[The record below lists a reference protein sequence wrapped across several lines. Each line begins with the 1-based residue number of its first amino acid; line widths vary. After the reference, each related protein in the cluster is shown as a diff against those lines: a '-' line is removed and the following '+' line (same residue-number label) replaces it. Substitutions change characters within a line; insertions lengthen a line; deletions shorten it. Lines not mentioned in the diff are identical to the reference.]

1 MIPNFTF
8 LDPTFFSVF
17 DAGSVTVS
25 LGPEDTSAAI
35 SFLIGRYGP
44 ASGWQDFTTEVM
56 SFSTGSHTINVIHA
70 GTFHEDIG
78 AQTSFHQGTYT
89 FALVDGGTFADAAVA
104 SASFDV
110 GTHFLCAVV
119 TDFGTESMPM
129 ETTFF
134 EGAHNEIA
142 LGPTIANNNGTVAV
156 FFGSGSYYDALP
168 NIDPMDGKAVIRFAI
183 LPGSAE
189 GVLEYTSQ
197 GNPVAYNTDYPDQ
210 DNDPV
215 HYIVVTTPNNDTI
228 LFDTAWAGT
237 SFDNRYQLLFDAPT
251 FPAPSGAPPGIVIIS
266 NGTGTNVGSLVS
278 EHMDLAVGFATG
290 TYFQVIVAGT
300 MPRETVPNFC
310 TFLYGSHTFV
320 QQTGSVT
327 EDHGAVAA
335 TFGTG
340 SYVQK
345 VITAEI
351 NENGAASATFLA
363 GAHVLPEQYVTADST
378 QITADCGTITA
389 DNCAPFSFD
398 NGNWPTFDE
407 AVVFNFSQL

>member
-8 LDPTFFSVF
+8 LDPTWFVAI

-25 LGPEDTSAAI
+25 IGTEDVGASMT
-35 SFLIGRYGP
+35 FLSGRYGP
-44 ASGWQDFTTEVM
+44 ASGWQDFTAQVM
-56 SFSTGSHTINVIHA
+56 TFSTGSYTISVIHA
-70 GTFHEDIG
+70 GTLHEDAG
-78 AQTSFHQGTYT
+78 AQTSFHNGTYT
-89 FALVDGGTFADAAVA
+89 FALVDGGTFADDAGAA
-104 SASFDV
+104 ASFDI

-119 TDFGTESMPM
+119 TDYGTESMPM
-129 ETTFF
+129 EATFF

-142 LGPTIANNNGTVAV
+142 VGPTIANNFGTVAI
-156 FFGSGSYYDALP
+156 FFGSGSLYNALP
-168 NIDPMDGKAVIRFAI
+168 DVDPMHNKAVIRFAI
-183 LPGSAE
+183 VPGSTE

-197 GNPVAYNTDYPDQ
+197 GNPVAYNTDYPNEDSDLQ
-210 DNDPV
+210 
-215 HYIVVTTPNNDTI
+215 HYIVVDTPNNDTI
-228 LFDTAWAGT
+228 RFDTAWAGT
-237 SFDNRYQLLFDAPT
+237 SFDDRYQLLFDAPT
-251 FPAPSGAPPGIVIIS
+251 FPAPSGAPPGIIIID
-266 NGTGTNVGSLVS
+266 NGTGTNVGSLPS
-278 EHMDLAVGFATG
+278 EPAAFAVGFHSG

-320 QQTGSVT
+320 QETGSVA
-327 EDHGAVAA
+327 EDHGAVAV

-340 SYVQK
+340 SYVET
-345 VITAEI
+345 VLVREI
-351 NENGAASATFLA
+351 NENGAASATFLT